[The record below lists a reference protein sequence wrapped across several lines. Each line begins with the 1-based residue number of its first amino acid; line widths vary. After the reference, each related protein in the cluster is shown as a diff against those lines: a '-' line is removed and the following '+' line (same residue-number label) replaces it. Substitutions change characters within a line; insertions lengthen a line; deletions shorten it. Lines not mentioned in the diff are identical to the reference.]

1 MDQGEL
7 VLIHYTGK
15 TDGEVFDTSREEV
28 AEENGL
34 DTEQD
39 FKPAPVLVGEQ
50 YVIEGLEEAVE
61 EMEVGDSE
69 TVSVEPEKGYGE
81 RDSED
86 VEVYRE
92 SEFESQGIE
101 NVRRGDEL
109 MIGNRRGRVLSNE
122 SGRVRI
128 DFNHPLAGQEL
139 EYDVEV
145 VESVEDDEEKARY
158 IFSYRLGH
166 GEISFEDE
174 TAIVTHD
181 HDHEIPQHLKD
192 TVRTEILEYT
202 DLEDVEFEE

>member
-1 MDQGEL
+1 MEKGEL

-28 AEENGL
+28 ANENDL
-34 DTEQD
+34 DTDQD

-61 EMEVGDSE
+61 QMEVGDSE

-86 VEVYRE
+86 VDVYRE
-92 SEFESQGIE
+92 SEFESQGID

-145 VESVEDDEEKARY
+145 VEEVEDNEEKAEY

-166 GEISFEDE
+166 GDISFEDG
-174 TAIVTHD
+174 TATVTHD

-192 TVRTEILEYT
+192 TVRNEILEYT
-202 DLEDVEFEE
+202 GLEDVEFEE

>member
-1 MDQGEL
+1 MEKGEL

-28 AEENGL
+28 ANENDL
-34 DTEQD
+34 DTDQD

-61 EMEVGDSE
+61 QMEVGDSE

-86 VEVYRE
+86 VDVYRE
-92 SEFESQGIE
+92 SEFESQGID

-145 VESVEDDEEKARY
+145 VRKVEDNEEKAQY

-166 GEISFEDE
+166 GGISFEDG
-174 TAIVTHD
+174 TATVTHD

-192 TVRTEILEYT
+192 TVRSEILEYT
-202 DLEDVEFEE
+202 GLEDVEFEE

>member
-1 MDQGEL
+1 MEQGEL
-7 VLIHYTGK
+7 VLVHYTGK
-15 TDGEVFDTSREEV
+15 SDGGVFDTSREEV
-28 AEENGL
+28 ANENDL
-34 DTEQD
+34 DTDQD

-61 EMEVGDSE
+61 QMEVGDSE
-69 TVSVEPEKGYGE
+69 IVSVEPEKGYGE

-86 VEVYRE
+86 VDVYRE
-92 SEFESQGIE
+92 SEFESQGID

-145 VESVEDDEEKARY
+145 VKKVEDNEEKAEY

-166 GEISFEDE
+166 GDISFEDG
-174 TAIVTHD
+174 TATVTHD
-181 HDHEIPQHLKD
+181 HDHEIPQQLKD
-192 TVRTEILEYT
+192 TVRSEILEYT
-202 DLEDVEFEE
+202 GLEEVEFEE